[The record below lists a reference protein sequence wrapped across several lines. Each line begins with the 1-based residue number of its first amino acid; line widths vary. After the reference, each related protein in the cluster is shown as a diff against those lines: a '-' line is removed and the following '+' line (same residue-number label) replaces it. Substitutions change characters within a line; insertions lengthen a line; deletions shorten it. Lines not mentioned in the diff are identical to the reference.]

1 VRNPAAEGLEMLVAE
16 RGDQLMRAA
25 LALAGGSRP
34 EAEDLLQEALERLLR
49 NWRRVDDPEGYLRRT
64 LYNLAA
70 DGWRRR
76 GRWHSR
82 MPLVQAAYR
91 ETAADATAAVDL
103 RDELVQALG
112 QLPPQQRTVVVLR
125 YWEQRTEAET
135 AALLGCSEGAVKSA
149 ASRGLQRLRD
159 LVAAWPDPGHGTGA
173 GVSERAGMQTDVELT
188 EGRR

>member
-1 VRNPAAEGLEMLVAE
+1 MRNPAAEGLEALVAE

-25 LALAGGSRP
+25 LALSGSRP
-34 EAEDLLQEALERLLR
+34 EGEDLLQEALERLMR

-76 GRWHSR
+76 GRWRSR
-82 MPLVQAAYR
+82 MPLVQASWQ

-103 RDELVQALG
+103 RDELVRALS

-135 AALLGCSEGAVKSA
+135 AAILGCSEGAVKSA

-159 LVAAWPDPGHGTGA
+159 LTAAWPDPGDGPGTDLTTTADA
-173 GVSERAGMQTDVELT
+173 GKNAELT
-188 EGRR
+188 QGRR

>member
-25 LALAGGSRP
+25 LALAGSRP
-34 EAEDLLQEALERLLR
+34 EGEDLLQEALERLLR
-49 NWRRVDDPEGYLRRT
+49 NWRRVEDPEGYLRRT

-82 MPLVQAAYR
+82 MPLVQAACR
-91 ETAADATAAVDL
+91 ETAADATAAIDL

-135 AALLGCSEGAVKSA
+135 AALLGISEGAVKSA

-159 LVAAWPDPGHGTGA
+159 LVVAWPGPDHGTRA
-173 GVSERAGMQTDVELT
+173 GVSDQAGPKTDAELT